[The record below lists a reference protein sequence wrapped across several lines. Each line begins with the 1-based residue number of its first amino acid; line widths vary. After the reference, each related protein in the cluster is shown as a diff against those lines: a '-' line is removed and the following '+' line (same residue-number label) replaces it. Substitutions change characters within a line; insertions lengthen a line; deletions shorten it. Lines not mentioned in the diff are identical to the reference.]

1 MSDAAAA
8 AERIIARCRELA
20 RVTDV
25 PGQTT
30 RTFLLP
36 ATHAAH
42 TLVGGWMRAAGLQVW
57 TDAIG
62 NLRGVS
68 EGATGAPRLVIG
80 SHLDTVIDAGA
91 FDGPLGVVMGIE
103 LVAAIAAEQAPPF
116 AIEVIGFS
124 EEEGMRFAKPFLGSL
139 AVVGELDDSLLRL
152 TDAASVSVAQAARE
166 FGVDNN
172 RVEDA
177 LLTSST
183 FGYLEFHI
191 EQGPVLESE
200 GLPLAVV
207 DAIAGQTRMEV
218 TFRGQ
223 ANHAGTTPMG
233 PLRHDAVAAAAE
245 WIAEIER
252 YANGCAGLVA
262 TVGMLE
268 VPGGAGNVIAGECV
282 ASLDVRHAKDEVR
295 AAAVRHMEQAAERAA
310 SARGVAIACRT
321 RLEQAAVAMD
331 PTLTDA
337 LARACQGAGG
347 AAVRRMT
354 SGAGHDA
361 MIVARRVPSAMVF
374 LRTPGGLSHH
384 PDESVLVSD
393 VEAAYRAGLEFLR
406 TLRDDR
412 AMLDRLLKNAVRYDR
427 EARHA

>member
-103 LVAAIAAEQAPPF
+103 LVAAIAAEQALPF

-183 FGYLEFHI
+183 FGYLEF
-191 EQGPVLESE
+191 
-200 GLPLAVV
+200 
-207 DAIAGQTRMEV
+207 T
-218 TFRGQ
+218 
-223 ANHAGTTPMG
+223 
-233 PLRHDAVAAAAE
+233 
-245 WIAEIER
+245 
-252 YANGCAGLVA
+252 
-262 TVGMLE
+262 
-268 VPGGAGNVIAGECV
+268 
-282 ASLDVRHAKDEVR
+282 
-295 AAAVRHMEQAAERAA
+295 
-310 SARGVAIACRT
+310 
-321 RLEQAAVAMD
+321 
-331 PTLTDA
+331 
-337 LARACQGAGG
+337 
-347 AAVRRMT
+347 
-354 SGAGHDA
+354 
-361 MIVARRVPSAMVF
+361 
-374 LRTPGGLSHH
+374 
-384 PDESVLVSD
+384 
-393 VEAAYRAGLEFLR
+393 
-406 TLRDDR
+406 
-412 AMLDRLLKNAVRYDR
+412 
-427 EARHA
+427 